1 MTCAEHNEEQS
12 HEAHSNEAHGN
23 VEHGNV
29 EHGNEPHHEFDCSR
43 ARLQLYEYLDGEM
56 DPDDCARI
64 REHLEQ
70 CGPCLK
76 EYDIDQTLKALVR
89 RSCGCE
95 VAPTELRMQIISRI
109 TTFNMT
115 VEFRD

>member
-1 MTCAEHNEEQS
+1 MTGAEHDEL
-12 HEAHSNEAHGN
+12 
-23 VEHGNV
+23 
-29 EHGNEPHHEFDCSR
+29 DCSR

-56 DPDDCARI
+56 GSDDCVKI
-64 REHLEQ
+64 REHLEH

-76 EYDIDQTLKALVR
+76 EYDLDQTLKALVR

-95 VAPTELRMQIISRI
+95 VAPTELRMQIMSRI
-109 TTFNMT
+109 TTINMT

>member
-1 MTCAEHNEEQS
+1 MTGAEHDEL
-12 HEAHSNEAHGN
+12 
-23 VEHGNV
+23 
-29 EHGNEPHHEFDCSR
+29 DCSR

-56 DPDDCARI
+56 GSDDCVRI
-64 REHLEQ
+64 REHLEH

-76 EYDIDQTLKALVR
+76 EYDLDQTLKALVR

-95 VAPTELRMQIISRI
+95 VAPTELRIQIMSRI
-109 TTFNMT
+109 TTINMT

>member
-1 MTCAEHNEEQS
+1 MTGADHDEL
-12 HEAHSNEAHGN
+12 
-23 VEHGNV
+23 
-29 EHGNEPHHEFDCSR
+29 DCSR

-56 DPDDCARI
+56 GSDDCVKI
-64 REHLEQ
+64 REHLEH

-76 EYDIDQTLKALVR
+76 EYDLDQTLKALVR

-95 VAPTELRMQIISRI
+95 VAPTELRTQIMSCI
-109 TTFNMT
+109 TTISMT

>member
-1 MTCAEHNEEQS
+1 MTGAEHN
-12 HEAHSNEAHGN
+12 
-23 VEHGNV
+23 
-29 EHGNEPHHEFDCSR
+29 EFDCSR

-56 DPDDCARI
+56 DPDDVDKI
-64 REHLEQ
+64 REHLAH

-76 EYDIDQTLKALVR
+76 EYDLDQMLKELVR

-95 VAPTELRMQIISRI
+95 PAPTELRMQIMSRI
-109 TTFNMT
+109 TTINLT

>member
-1 MTCAEHNEEQS
+1 MTGAEHDEL
-12 HEAHSNEAHGN
+12 
-23 VEHGNV
+23 
-29 EHGNEPHHEFDCSR
+29 DCSR

-56 DPDDCARI
+56 GSDDCVRI
-64 REHLEQ
+64 REHLEH

-76 EYDIDQTLKALVR
+76 EYDLDQTLKALVR

-95 VAPTELRMQIISRI
+95 VAPAELRMQIMSRI
-109 TTFNMT
+109 TTIDIT

>member
-1 MTCAEHNEEQS
+1 MTCGEHE
-12 HEAHSNEAHGN
+12 G
-23 VEHGNV
+23 
-29 EHGNEPHHEFDCSR
+29 FDCSR

-56 DPDDCARI
+56 DSDDCAEI
-64 REHLEQ
+64 REHLAQ

-76 EYDIDQTLKALVR
+76 EYDIDQTLKALLR

-95 VAPTELRMQIISRI
+95 AAPTQLRLQIMSHI
-109 TTFNMT
+109 TTITMT

>member
-1 MTCAEHNEEQS
+1 MTGAEHDEL
-12 HEAHSNEAHGN
+12 
-23 VEHGNV
+23 
-29 EHGNEPHHEFDCSR
+29 DCSR

-56 DPDDCARI
+56 GSDDCVRI
-64 REHLEQ
+64 REHLEH

-76 EYDIDQTLKALVR
+76 EYDLDQTLKALVR

-95 VAPTELRMQIISRI
+95 VAPTELRMQIMSRI
-109 TTFNMT
+109 TTINIT

>member
-1 MTCAEHNEEQS
+1 MTGAEHDEL
-12 HEAHSNEAHGN
+12 
-23 VEHGNV
+23 
-29 EHGNEPHHEFDCSR
+29 DCSR

-56 DPDDCARI
+56 GSDDCVKI
-64 REHLEQ
+64 REHLEH

-76 EYDIDQTLKALVR
+76 EYDLDQTLKALVR

-95 VAPTELRMQIISRI
+95 VAPTELRIQIMSRI
-109 TTFNMT
+109 TTINMT

>member
-1 MTCAEHNEEQS
+1 MTDEEHDEL
-12 HEAHSNEAHGN
+12 
-23 VEHGNV
+23 
-29 EHGNEPHHEFDCSR
+29 DCSR

-56 DPDDCARI
+56 DAEDCVKI
-64 REHLEQ
+64 REHLEH

-89 RSCGCE
+89 RSCDCE
-95 VAPTELRMQIISRI
+95 AAPTALRMQIMSRI
-109 TTFNMT
+109 TTISLT

>member
-1 MTCAEHNEEQS
+1 MTGAEHDEL
-12 HEAHSNEAHGN
+12 
-23 VEHGNV
+23 
-29 EHGNEPHHEFDCSR
+29 DCSR

-56 DPDDCARI
+56 GSDDCVMI
-64 REHLEQ
+64 REHLEN

-76 EYDIDQTLKALVR
+76 EYDLDQTLKALVR

-95 VAPTELRMQIISRI
+95 VAPAELRMQIMSRI
-109 TTFNMT
+109 TTIDIT